1 MNKILMISECYMRLV
16 NIGQLIKWRKE
27 KNMNVKEALEYKP
40 LLKVKEGEKLKSEYI
55 AEYDENEGVY
65 NCYSTEKHTA
75 FFFDERSGNFHLM
88 PKYNVKTYSSEIEDK
103 RNDVYKLLQ
112 DVLKEKQEW
121 VLKDRR
127 TGNGRMQYYSLF
139 NYLRI
144 VVDNRNYDLMFFR
157 MAINKNDKQVE
168 CALKSIQFAVTVN
181 ESSCDI
187 YPETLQESKNEKE
200 NEIPYY
206 YNPDVSFEENDKIVD
221 AFIKFI
227 ERNENNIY
235 KSIEK

>member
-1 MNKILMISECYMRLV
+1 MISECYMRLV
-16 NIGQLIKWRKE
+16 NIGQLITWRKG

-65 NCYSTEKHTA
+65 NCYSTEKHIA

-88 PKYNVKTYSSEIEDK
+88 PKDNVETYSSEIIDK

-112 DVLKEKQEW
+112 DALNEKQEW
-121 VLKDRR
+121 VLKDKR

-157 MAINKNDKQVE
+157 MAINKNVKQVE

-181 ESSCDI
+181 ESSCDK
-187 YPETLQESKNEKE
+187 YPMSLQNNDKTKKDGE
-200 NEIPYY
+200 NYFQY
-206 YNPDVSFEENDKIVD
+206 YNPDVSFEANDKIVD

>member
-1 MNKILMISECYMRLV
+1 MISECYMRLV

-27 KNMNVKEALEYKP
+27 KKMNVKEALEYKP

-139 NYLRI
+139 NYLR
-144 VVDNRNYDLMFFR
+144 VMVDNRNYDLMFFR
-157 MAINKNDKQVE
+157 MAINKNDKKVK
-168 CALKSIQFAVTVN
+168 CALKSIQFAVTVD
-181 ESSCDI
+181 EHSCDK
-187 YPETLQESKNEKE
+187 YPMSLQDNDKKE
-200 NEIPYY
+200 GENYFQY
-206 YNPDVSFEENDKIVD
+206 YNPEVSYEEDDKIVD

-227 ERNENNIY
+227 ERNEENIY

>member
-1 MNKILMISECYMRLV
+1 
-16 NIGQLIKWRKE
+16 
-27 KNMNVKEALEYKP
+27 MNVKEALEYKP
-40 LLKVKEGEKLKSEYI
+40 LLKVIEGENLKTKCI
-55 AEYDENEGVY
+55 AEYDKNEGVY

-88 PKYNVKTYSSEIEDK
+88 PKDKVETYSREIIDK

-112 DVLKEKQEW
+112 DALNEKQEW
-121 VLKDRR
+121 VLKDKK

-139 NYLRI
+139 NYLR
-144 VVDNRNYDLMFFR
+144 VMVDNRNYDLMFFR
-157 MAINKNDKQVE
+157 MAINKKVKQVE

-181 ESSCDI
+181 ESSCDK
-187 YPETLQESKNEKE
+187 YPMSLQNNDKTKKNGE
-200 NEIPYY
+200 NYFQY
-206 YNPDVSFEENDKIVD
+206 YNPEVSFEEDDKIVD

>member
-1 MNKILMISECYMRLV
+1 
-16 NIGQLIKWRKE
+16 
-27 KNMNVKEALEYKP
+27 MNVKEALEYKP
-40 LLKVKEGEKLKSEYI
+40 LLKVKEGENLKPKCI
-55 AEYDENEGVY
+55 AEYDKNEGVY

-88 PKYNVKTYSSEIEDK
+88 PKDKVETYSREIIDK

-112 DVLKEKQEW
+112 DALNEKQEW
-121 VLKDRR
+121 VLKDKK

-139 NYLRI
+139 NYLR
-144 VVDNRNYDLMFFR
+144 VMVDNRNYDLMFFR
-157 MAINKNDKQVE
+157 MAINKKVKQVE
-168 CALKSIQFAVTVN
+168 CTLKSIQFAVTVN
-181 ESSCDI
+181 ESSCDK
-187 YPETLQESKNEKE
+187 YPMSLQNNDKTKKNGE
-200 NEIPYY
+200 NYFQY
-206 YNPDVSFEENDKIVD
+206 YNPEVSFEEDDKIVD

>member
-1 MNKILMISECYMRLV
+1 MYR
-16 NIGQLIKWRKE
+16 G
-27 KNMNVKEALEYKP
+27 
-40 LLKVKEGEKLKSEYI
+40 LLKVKEGENLKTKCI
-55 AEYDENEGVY
+55 AEYDKNEGVY

-88 PKYNVKTYSSEIEDK
+88 PKDKVETYSREIIDK

-112 DVLKEKQEW
+112 DALNEKQEW
-121 VLKDRR
+121 VLKDKK

-139 NYLRI
+139 NYLR
-144 VVDNRNYDLMFFR
+144 VMVDNRNYDLMFFR
-157 MAINKNDKQVE
+157 MAINKKVKQVE

-181 ESSCDI
+181 ESSCDK
-187 YPETLQESKNEKE
+187 YPMSLQNNDKTKKNGE
-200 NEIPYY
+200 NYFQY
-206 YNPDVSFEENDKIVD
+206 YNPEVSFEEDDKIVD

>member
-1 MNKILMISECYMRLV
+1 
-16 NIGQLIKWRKE
+16 
-27 KNMNVKEALEYKP
+27 MNVKEALEYKP
-40 LLKVKEGEKLKSEYI
+40 LLKVKEGENVKPKCI
-55 AEYDENEGVY
+55 AEYDKNEGVY

-88 PKYNVKTYSSEIEDK
+88 PKDKVETYSREIIDK

-112 DVLKEKQEW
+112 DALNEKQEW
-121 VLKDRR
+121 VLKDKK

-139 NYLRI
+139 NYLR
-144 VVDNRNYDLMFFR
+144 VMVDNRNYDLMFFR
-157 MAINKNDKQVE
+157 MAINKKVKQVE

-181 ESSCDI
+181 ESSCDK
-187 YPETLQESKNEKE
+187 YPMSLQNNDKTKKNGE
-200 NEIPYY
+200 NYFQY
-206 YNPDVSFEENDKIVD
+206 YNPEVSFEEDDKIVD

>member
-1 MNKILMISECYMRLV
+1 
-16 NIGQLIKWRKE
+16 
-27 KNMNVKEALEYKP
+27 MNVKEALEYKP
-40 LLKVKEGEKLKSEYI
+40 LLKVKEGENLKTKCI
-55 AEYDENEGVY
+55 AEYDKNEGVY

-88 PKYNVKTYSSEIEDK
+88 PKDKVETYSRAIISN
-103 RNDVYKLLQ
+103 RNDVYTLLQ
-112 DVLKEKQEW
+112 DALNEKQEW
-121 VLKDRR
+121 VLKDKK

-139 NYLRI
+139 NYLR
-144 VVDNRNYDLMFFR
+144 VMVDNRNYDLMFFR
-157 MAINKNDKQVE
+157 MAINKKVKQVE

-181 ESSCDI
+181 ESSCDK
-187 YPETLQESKNEKE
+187 YPMSLKNNDKTKKNGE
-200 NEIPYY
+200 NYFQY
-206 YNPDVSFEENDKIVD
+206 YNPEVSFEEDDKIVD

>member
-1 MNKILMISECYMRLV
+1 MKVYIIAIVLKNIL
-16 NIGQLIKWRKE
+16 
-27 KNMNVKEALEYKP
+27 
-40 LLKVKEGEKLKSEYI
+40 
-55 AEYDENEGVY
+55 
-65 NCYSTEKHTA
+65 H

-88 PKYNVKTYSSEIEDK
+88 PKDKVETYSREIIDK

-112 DVLKEKQEW
+112 DALNEKQEW
-121 VLKDRR
+121 VLKDKK

-139 NYLRI
+139 NYLR
-144 VVDNRNYDLMFFR
+144 VMVDNRNYDLMFFR
-157 MAINKNDKQVE
+157 MAINKKVKQVE

-181 ESSCDI
+181 ESSCDK
-187 YPETLQESKNEKE
+187 YPMSLKNNDKTKKNGE
-200 NEIPYY
+200 NYFQY
-206 YNPDVSFEENDKIVD
+206 YNPEVSFEEDDKIVD